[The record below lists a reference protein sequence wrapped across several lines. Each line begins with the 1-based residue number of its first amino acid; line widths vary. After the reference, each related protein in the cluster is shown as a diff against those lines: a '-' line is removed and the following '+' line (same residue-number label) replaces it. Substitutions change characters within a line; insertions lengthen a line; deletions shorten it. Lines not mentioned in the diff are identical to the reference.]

1 MDFCERIMI
10 IDFHTHIFPDKIA
23 AKTIAS
29 LSSAANITSATDG
42 TLHGLLESMNQS
54 GVDLSVI
61 QPVVTKPEQFESV
74 NRFAQSINEKFGGR
88 LLSFGGI
95 HPNCEDYKQK
105 LNQIKEL
112 GLPGIKIHPDYQN
125 VMIDDV
131 RFMNIIEYADEL
143 GLIIL
148 THSGIDIGLPDPVHC
163 PPDKVRKVLD
173 KLKPKKL
180 VLAHYGAWKQWE
192 AVYEYLAGENVYLD
206 TAFTFEYIEQDLFL
220 KILQKHSS
228 DKILFATDSP
238 WSDAAE
244 GIKALNHFPLS
255 QNIKDNILGNN
266 ATKLLQ
272 MKE

>member
-1 MDFCERIMI
+1 MI

-23 AKTIAS
+23 AKTIAK
-29 LSSAANITSATDG
+29 LSSVANIAASTDG
-42 TLHGLLESMNQS
+42 TINGLVESMNRA
-54 GVDLSVI
+54 GVDISVI

-74 NRFAQSINEKFGGR
+74 NRFAQDVNDKFSGR

-95 HPNCEDYKQK
+95 HPDCEDYKHK
-105 LNQIKEL
+105 LNQIKEA

-131 RFMNIIEYADEL
+131 RFMNIIEYADKL

-148 THSGIDIGLPDPVHC
+148 THSGIDIGLPNPVHC
-163 PPDKVRKVLD
+163 SPDKVRKVLD

-180 VLAHYGAWKQWE
+180 VLAHYGAWKQWD
-192 AVYEYLAGENVYLD
+192 AVYEYLAGEDVYLD
-206 TAFTFEYIEQDLFL
+206 TAFTFDYIEQDMFL
-220 KILQKHSS
+220 KILEKHSG

-244 GIKALNHFPLS
+244 GIKAVKNLPLS
-255 QNIKDNILGNN
+255 QNIKDGILGKN
-266 ATKLLQ
+266 AMKLLQ
-272 MKE
+272 MRG